1 MAGKKNTVKAEN
13 KSKKT
18 EKIRKQRRGT
28 NKKADHLGKRRKKKI
43 YRGEK

>member
-1 MAGKKNTVKAEN
+1 MAGKKNTVKADN

-28 NKKADHLGKRRKKKI
+28 NKKGGSFRKK
-43 YRGEK
+43 EKKEDL